1 MEFIPETV
9 EALDELDMSPDDD
22 DLGAGL
28 KRVADRARRIAPEL
42 VGVSIASGARGVTF
56 TLVAT
61 DEDIASLDAVQ
72 YLTSGPCVE
81 ALDDGQGIATTSEG
95 LFSEPRWRALARAS
109 AAAGVSSTLTLPV
122 MEDEQVVA
130 TVNLYGGTEDAFD
143 GRHGVLAEVFNAWAP
158 GAVTNADLEFSTRRQ
173 AERAPEDLRDDA
185 AIEAATGV
193 LAASYDL
200 PVERAQEQLR
210 TAAARAGVPVATLAR
225 VVVELLERED

>member
-122 MEDEQVVA
+122 MED
-130 TVNLYGGTEDAFD
+130 AFD

-185 AIEAATGV
+185 A
-193 LAASYDL
+193 
-200 PVERAQEQLR
+200 
-210 TAAARAGVPVATLAR
+210 
-225 VVVELLERED
+225 